1 MPTIDSDRV
10 PVPTAVAPLIDA
22 ILELM
27 RPAAIWVFGS
37 RARGAAGPDSD
48 WDLVVSLPDD
58 VDEALLDPLLGW
70 QLQRNAGIRATIL
83 TTRSADL
90 ATIWGVP
97 NTVGF
102 DLAREGRRL
111 DV

>member
-1 MPTIDSDRV
+1 MPEIDSDRM

-22 ILELM
+22 ILGRM
-27 RPAAIWVFGS
+27 RPLAIWLFGS
-37 RARGAAGPDSD
+37 RARGEARPDSD

-58 VDEALLDPLLGW
+58 VDAALLDPLLGW
-70 QLQRNAGIRATIL
+70 QLQREAGVRATIL

-90 ATIWGVP
+90 ATIWGLP

-102 DLAREGRRL
+102 DLAREGRLL